1 LPVSP
6 PAYEGSE
13 NQKGNEVFS
22 NFMSTVIEL
31 LIVLGIM
38 VLVHEFGHFAVAKLC
53 GIRVEVFSIGFGK
66 RVFGFRRGE
75 TEYQISA
82 IPLGGYVKMSGEMGF
97 AGNELSTGT
106 VAPTDPGDFNAHPRW
121 QRILVALAG
130 PIANFILALGLMTAV
145 SMFHN
150 EVQQFLDGPAIT
162 DYIQSQTPAAKT
174 GIHSGDRIVHYDTI
188 ENPTWEDVANRSIL
202 NLNQTIP
209 FSFIHDGQ
217 RTDTKLFIEAKGGG
231 PDDFSLDQIGLVP
244 KMQDT
249 PVQVNSLEPSMPAA
263 RAGLQP
269 NDKIL
274 SIDGVQLHS
283 VTALLSYLQD
293 QAGKPASLNVQRTAA
308 NGTAQTLNIHVTPE
322 LADTASGKGYRLGF
336 VAVLPPVRVER
347 LPLGKAM
354 AASWQ
359 FNKKNS
365 VLIVEVI
372 KRLFTRQ
379 VSVKSLQS
387 PIGIGQQIHQAAQM
401 PGWTPLIGTMSLISI
416 NLGILNL
423 MPIPIL
429 DGGMI
434 LFLLIE
440 TIMRRDVNQQIK
452 ERIYQVAFVCIL
464 AFFAFVIFNDLTRLN
479 LFTKLKP

>member
-1 LPVSP
+1 
-6 PAYEGSE
+6 
-13 NQKGNEVFS
+13 
-22 NFMSTVIEL
+22 MSTVIQL

-66 RVFGFRRGE
+66 RLFGFRRGD

-82 IPLGGYVKMSGEMGF
+82 IPLGGYVKMSGET
-97 AGNELSTGT
+97 LDST
-106 VAPTDPGDFNAHPRW
+106 VPVENAPDDPGNFNSHPRW

-130 PIANFILALGLMTAV
+130 PIANFLLAFGLMTGV
-145 SMFHN
+145 SMLHN
-150 EVQQFLDGPAIT
+150 EVQEFLNGPAIT
-162 DYIQSQTPAAKT
+162 DYVQSKTPAART
-174 GIHSGDRIVHYDTI
+174 GIQSGDRIVHFDTV
-188 ENPTWEDVANRSIL
+188 ENPTWDDLGNRSLL

-209 FSFIHDGQ
+209 FSFVHDAH
-217 RTDTKLFIEAKGGG
+217 RTDTKIFVESKGQ
-231 PDDFSLDQIGLVP
+231 PEDFSPFDQLGFIP

-263 RAGLQP
+263 RAGLEP
-269 NDKIL
+269 NDKIVT
-274 SIDGVQLHS
+274 IDGLQLHS
-283 VTALLSYLQD
+283 VPALLSYLQD
-293 QAGKPASLNVQRTAA
+293 QAGKPSNLTVLRTT
-308 NGTAQTLNIHVTPE
+308 NGTTQTLPIQVTPE
-322 LADTASGKGYRLGF
+322 LADTPGGPKAYRLGF
-336 VAVLPPVRVER
+336 GAFLPPVRVER
-347 LPLGKAM
+347 LPFDKAM

-359 FNKKNS
+359 FNKKGS
-365 VLIVEVI
+365 LLIVEVL

-401 PGWTPLIGTMSLISI
+401 PGWMPLISTMSLISL
-416 NLGILNL
+416 NLGIFNL
-423 MPIPIL
+423 LPIPIL

-440 TIMRRDVNQQIK
+440 AIMRRDVNQQIK

>member
-1 LPVSP
+1 
-6 PAYEGSE
+6 
-13 NQKGNEVFS
+13 
-22 NFMSTVIEL
+22 MSTVIEL

-66 RVFGFRRGE
+66 KLFGFKRGD
-75 TEYQISA
+75 TEYQLSA

-97 AGNELSTGT
+97 AGSELTPGS

-130 PIANFILALGLMTAV
+130 PIANFLLALGLMTGV
-145 SMFHN
+145 SMLHN
-150 EVQQFLDGPAIT
+150 EVDEFLSGPALT
-162 DYIQSQTPAAKT
+162 DYISPNTPAAKT
-174 GIHSGDRIVHYDTI
+174 GIQAGDLIVHYDTV
-188 ENPTWEDVANRSIL
+188 ENPTWEDVANRSLL
-202 NLNQTIP
+202 NLNQTIA

-217 RTDTKLFIEAKGGG
+217 RIDSKLFVVNKGT
-231 PDDFSLDQIGLVP
+231 PDNFTLDRLGVLP
-244 KMQDT
+244 KMQNN
-249 PVQVNSLEPSMPAA
+249 PVEVATVQSDMPAVS
-263 RAGLQP
+263 AGLKP
-269 NDKIL
+269 GDKIL
-274 SIDGVQLHS
+274 SIDGLHLHS
-283 VTALLSYLQD
+283 VVALLAYLQD
-293 QAGKPASLNVQRTAA
+293 QAGKPANLSILR
-308 NGTAQTLNIHVTPE
+308 NGTVLSLQITPQ
-322 LADTASGKGYRLGF
+322 LADADAGDGSKEYHLGF
-336 VAVLPPVRVER
+336 SPMPPPVKVER

-365 VLIVEVI
+365 VLIVEVL

-379 VSVKSLQS
+379 VSVKQLQS
-387 PIGIGQQIHQAAQM
+387 PIGIGQDIHQAAQM
-401 PGWTPLIGTMSLISI
+401 PGWMPLIRLMSAISL
-416 NLGILNL
+416 NLGIFNL
-423 MPIPIL
+423 LPIPIL

>member
-1 LPVSP
+1 
-6 PAYEGSE
+6 
-13 NQKGNEVFS
+13 
-22 NFMSTVIEL
+22 MSTVIEL

-53 GIRVEVFSIGFGK
+53 SIRVEVFSIGFGK
-66 RVFGFRRGE
+66 RLFGFKRGD

-97 AGNELSTGT
+97 AGNELTPGS

-121 QRILVALAG
+121 QRMLVAIAG
-130 PIANFILALGLMTAV
+130 PFANFVLALGLMTGV
-145 SMFHN
+145 SMLHN
-150 EVQQFLDGPAIT
+150 EVQEFLDGPAVT
-162 DYIQSQTPAAKT
+162 DYIQTKTPAAKT
-174 GIHSGDRIVHYDTI
+174 GIRSGDLIVHYDTV
-188 ENPTWEDVANRSIL
+188 ENPTWDDVANRSLL

-209 FSFIHDGQ
+209 FSFVHDGQ
-217 RTDTKLFIEAKGGG
+217 RTDTKLFIQSKGG
-231 PDDFSLDQIGLVP
+231 PDDFSLDQVGIIP

-263 RAGLQP
+263 RAGLHP
-269 NDKIL
+269 KDKIL
-274 SIDGVQLHS
+274 SIDGLQFHS
-283 VTALLSYLQD
+283 VLALLSYLQD
-293 QAGKPASLNVQRTAA
+293 QAGKPANLTVQRTLA
-308 NGTAQTLNIHVTPE
+308 NGTTQTLPIQITPE
-322 LADTASGKGYRLGF
+322 LAETPGGPKDKDYRLGF

-354 AASWQ
+354 VASWK

-365 VLIVEVI
+365 LLIVEVL

-387 PIGIGQQIHQAAQM
+387 PIGIGQDIHQAAQM
-401 PGWTPLIGTMSLISI
+401 PGWMPLIQLISAI
-416 NLGILNL
+416 SLNLGIFNL

-440 TIMRRDVNQQIK
+440 TIMRRDVNQQVK

>member
-1 LPVSP
+1 ML
-6 PAYEGSE
+6 
-13 NQKGNEVFS
+13 
-22 NFMSTVIEL
+22 TVIQL

-66 RVFGFRRGE
+66 RLFGFRRGD

-82 IPLGGYVKMSGEMGF
+82 IPLGGYVKMAGEMGF
-97 AGNELSTGT
+97 AGNELAPGS

-130 PIANFILALGLMTAV
+130 PIANFLLALGLMTGV

-150 EVQQFLDGPAIT
+150 EVDEFLSGPAIT
-162 DYIQSQTPAAKT
+162 DYISPNSLAAKT
-174 GIHSGDRIVHYDTI
+174 GIHSGDLIVHYDSV
-188 ENPTWEDVANRSIL
+188 ENPTWEDFANRSLL

-209 FSFIHDGQ
+209 FSYIHNGQ
-217 RTDTKLFIEAKGGG
+217 RTDTKLFVANKGT
-231 PDDFSLDQIGLVP
+231 PDDFTLDRLGIIP

-249 PVQVNSLEPSMPAA
+249 PVQVNSLESSMPAG

-274 SIDGVQLHS
+274 SIDGLQLHS
-283 VTALLSYLQD
+283 VNALLSYLQD
-293 QAGKPASLNVQRTAA
+293 QAGKPANLIVQRTGA
-308 NGTAQTLNIHVTPE
+308 NGTTQTVPIQVTPE
-322 LADTASGKGYRLGF
+322 LADTPGGTKDYRLGF
-336 VAVLPPVRVER
+336 VPVLPPVKVER

-354 AASWQ
+354 VASWQ

-365 VLIVEVI
+365 LLIVEVL

-387 PIGIGQQIHQAAQM
+387 PIGIGQDIHQAAQM
-401 PGWTPLIGTMSLISI
+401 PGWMPLIRLMSAISL
-416 NLGILNL
+416 NLGIFNL
-423 MPIPIL
+423 LPIPIL

-440 TIMRRDVNQQIK
+440 TIMRRDVNQQVK

>member
-1 LPVSP
+1 
-6 PAYEGSE
+6 
-13 NQKGNEVFS
+13 
-22 NFMSTVIEL
+22 MSTVIEL

-38 VLVHEFGHFAVAKLC
+38 VLVHEFGHFAVSKRC

-66 RVFGFRRGE
+66 RLFGFRRGD

-82 IPLGGYVKMSGEMGF
+82 IPLGGYVKMAGEMGF
-97 AGNELSTGT
+97 SGNELSAGNPT
-106 VAPTDPGDFNAHPRW
+106 PTDPGEFNAHPRW

-130 PIANFILALGLMTAV
+130 PIANFILALGLMTGV

-150 EVQQFLDGPAIT
+150 EVQQFLDGPALT
-162 DYIQSQTPAAKT
+162 DYIQSKTPAAKT
-174 GIHSGDRIVHYDTI
+174 GIHSGDRIVHYDTV

-209 FSFIHDGQ
+209 FSFLHDGQ
-217 RTDTKLFIEAKGGG
+217 RTDTKLFLEAKGG

-249 PVQVNSLEPSMPAA
+249 PVQVSSLEPSMPAA

-269 NDKIL
+269 KDKIL
-274 SIDGVQLHS
+274 SIDGVPLHS

-293 QAGKPASLNVQRTAA
+293 QAGKPASLEVQRTAA
-308 NGTAQTLNIHVTPE
+308 NGSAQTLNIHVTPA

-347 LPLGKAM
+347 LPLSKAVV
-354 AASWQ
+354 AAWQ

-365 VLIVEVI
+365 LLIVEVI

-440 TIMRRDVNQQIK
+440 SIMRRDVNQQIK